1 MMNKQNDVRQW
12 LPLAEAMAIVEQQ
25 EAREL
30 QVWQVILQETFA
42 ESGCPVAITAEQL
55 MRLEAWGMLF
65 DFVTGLVDLGLF
77 EPNAMPVAAVAA
89 AEWVQP

>member
-1 MMNKQNDVRQW
+1 MKTQNKVRCW
-12 LPLAEAMAIVEQQ
+12 LPLAEAMAIVEAQ

-30 QVWQVILQETFA
+30 QAWEVILRDTLA
-42 ESGCPVAITAEQL
+42 ESACPVAITADQL

-65 DFVTGLVDLGLF
+65 DFATGQVDLGLF